1 MEKVGKERT
10 RETLVDDRIDENAG
24 WEISIRV
31 VAFRGV
37 FWGVLGAMSGVAVGL
52 RALTCWSDMPFLG
65 RKLLGQKVAYV
76 SFP

>member
-1 MEKVGKERT
+1 MRDLYPCC
-10 RETLVDDRIDENAG
+10 RFP
-24 WEISIRV
+24 W
-31 VAFRGV
+31 GV
-37 FWGVLGAMSGVAVGL
+37 LGVLGAMSGVAVGL